1 MKIAIVGSGISGL
14 TCAHVLLPHHEIT
27 LFEASDYVGGH
38 THTIDVET
46 SQGLLG
52 IDTGFIVYNERT
64 YPNFIGLMESL
75 NVATQET
82 RMGFSVRCHETDFE
96 YNGES
101 LGGLIADRR
110 NLLRPRFYR
119 MLWDITRF
127 YRETADYLQQV
138 QESDRADKG
147 LTVAEFARKHRYSQ
161 AFIKY
166 HLLPMGA
173 AIWSCNFKT
182 FGEFPFRFV
191 AEFYQNHGLIQVT
204 NRPLWRVIQGGSQ
217 QYVKKLTASFPDR
230 IRLQTPVVSVQRHED
245 KVRVNCSTGVEEF
258 DHVILACHSDTALK
272 LVQEADEVERE
283 VLEALPYTAN
293 TAILHTD
300 ESILPKRRRN
310 WASWN
315 YALLPEHDD
324 VPTLTY
330 NMNILQSLQTKETY
344 NVTLNSSDFIDPSC
358 ILGKY
363 QYDHPVFTT
372 KRGQAQK
379 RHRELIGR
387 RGLSYCGAYWRN
399 GFHEDGVVSG
409 LAVCRQF
416 GRNPDWA
423 VQ

>member
-1 MKIAIVGSGISGL
+1 MKIAIIGSGISGL
-14 TCAHVLLPHHEIT
+14 TCAHMLHPHHEIT
-27 LFEASDYVGGH
+27 LYEASDYVGGH
-38 THTIDVET
+38 THTIDVQT
-46 SQGLLG
+46 SLGLQG

-64 YPNFIGLMESL
+64 YPNFIGLLESL

-127 YRETADYLQQV
+127 YRETAEFLQRS
-138 QESDRADKG
+138 QESDRADQE
-147 LTVAEFARKHRYSQ
+147 LTVAEFAQKHRYSQ

-173 AIWSCNFKT
+173 AIWSCNVKT

-191 AEFYQNHGLIQVT
+191 AEFYQNHGLIQVS
-204 NRPLWRVIQGGSQ
+204 NRPMWRVIQGGSQ
-217 QYVKKLTASFPDR
+217 QYVNKLTATFADR
-230 IRLQTPVVSVQRHED
+230 IRLQTPVTSVERHNG
-245 KVRVNCSTGVEEF
+245 KVRLTSSTGVEEF

-272 LVQEADEVERE
+272 LVQDPDMFERE

-300 ESILPKRRRN
+300 ESILPKRRKN

-315 YALLPEHDD
+315 YALHPEQDN

-344 NVTLNSSDFIDPSC
+344 CVTLNSSDYIDQAH
-358 ILGKY
+358 ILGTY

-372 KRGQAQK
+372 KREQAQN
-379 RHRELIGR
+379 RHDELIGR
-387 RGLSYCGAYWRN
+387 NGLSYCGAYWRN

-409 LAVCRQF
+409 LRVCRQW
-416 GRNPDWA
+416 GLNPDWA